1 MLEEDTI
8 MVKQL
13 PRTII
18 IRTAGTNCD
27 YETQA
32 AFALAGSAADRV
44 HINRIIEGSVTLG
57 DYQILAIPGGFS
69 YGDDIAS
76 GKILA
81 SELKHRLGDALQAFA
96 VAGKPIIGICN
107 GFQVLVKMGLLPD
120 PAAFEQTTTLTFN
133 DSDKFESRWVYLKR
147 DTTAPAKTGGRARAV
162 KCLWVSDMPDIISL
176 PVAHGEGKF
185 VAADKKV
192 LDALEKNNQIVF
204 RYCDERG
211 NHTGYPLNPNGA
223 ANAIAG
229 ITNTAGN
236 VFGLM
241 PHPERYIYC
250 WQHPSRRAS
259 EGEYGWGL
267 NIFKNAVNFVR

>member
-1 MLEEDTI
+1 
-8 MVKQL
+8 MVTQL

-32 AFALAGSAADRV
+32 AFELAGSAAERV
-44 HINRIIEGSVTLG
+44 HINRIIDGSVRLD
-57 DYQILAIPGGFS
+57 DYHILAIPGGFS

-81 SELKHRLGDALQAFA
+81 NELKYRLGDALQKFA
-96 VAGKPIIGICN
+96 MAGKPIIGICN

-120 PAAFEQTTTLTFN
+120 PVAFQQTTTLTFN
-133 DSDKFESRWVYLKR
+133 DSDKFESRWVYLKQ
-147 DTTAPAKTGGRARAV
+147 DNDEKKKPN
-162 KCLWVSDMPDIISL
+162 KCLWVRNMPDIIPL

-185 VAADKKV
+185 VTADKKV
-192 LDALEKNNQIVF
+192 LDTLEKNNQVVF
-204 RYCDERG
+204 RYCDPHG
-211 NHTGYPLNPNGA
+211 KNAQYPLNPNGA
-223 ANAIAG
+223 VNAIAA
-229 ITNTAGN
+229 ITNSAGN

-241 PHPERYIYC
+241 PHPERYIFC
-250 WQHPSRRAS
+250 WQHPNRQCS

-267 NIFKNAVNFVR
+267 NIFKNAVTITG